1 MGNTL
6 KTLEKQLR
14 SYAKRVKGVTYTSA
28 LLISFLLTGM
38 ISLSATTQTDKKIS
52 QVKTEIGNTT
62 TEVKQLFLKAKKE
75 NEKLLKDTNLELI
88 KLMEQGDQ
96 VVKSPWS
103 SWQYGINYFHNK
115 WNGTYKGKGDKAQ
128 KYPYEGVFER
138 SKDVY
143 ERNISPSSSSYKNFT
158 ALKEKENKGN
168 NKKYASTNL
177 RGGSTGYGIAS
188 NKTVKEPIVSL
199 DAAIAVK
206 PKEVVKNKIDPAI
219 PHIDDPKAQ
228 LPSIK
233 IVSAELIKDPK
244 VVLQKKPTITVQ
256 PNTNPFFDYSFGSKS
271 LYSQH
276 DATGGI
282 LMGEPSPFKITED
295 SVKPRVTD
303 AGNKIFWAG
312 LKPDGTFENAS
323 GITEADGRVIANF
336 PTPRPGVITYLSVQH
351 QPNQTNYSI
360 FKNAKIYIQ
369 GSNTEKSSGDHIGQL
384 GYHTVGNMTFENVHG
399 YLGGKAAFI
408 SLETWWAGKLTLNNV
423 TANILEKG
431 DENTLFYIYPTDYNT
446 IFGYE
451 SAKPGATGQRGGFI
465 GEFNA
470 DLLSN
475 KNIGYLVMGAQGS
488 FNISNSGTYRISGS
502 NNILYSGQ
510 GYVADFDN
518 FKTTGSINERI
529 NTYTAEEKEAL
540 LKPGTF
546 TPAIRIQNPAEV
558 YGDKNVLLYFSH
570 RFDIKNPT
578 GDNKSNSWSMGGG
591 GVAEKSGIGIYQ
603 GEIQLKADIGSH
615 LSLVKNG
622 DTNTPDDTQQSD
634 KGNAENGD
642 KKYSEG
648 NIAILGWSGQRGA
661 EKVGN
666 NTAKILPDQ
675 DFGAKT
681 SLTSNVELTKDPI
694 HSLQVNDLD
703 VTFGKYSKGG
713 VIAVAEKGTVIDIKK
728 SSNFHKDNDGLVP
741 INTTTLK
748 DYKGDRV
755 KVSDSDTENEAATG
769 TIIAYANGTWK
780 SSEFAPDFLDELG
793 SENPG
798 KRLSKD
804 AERFEGKGSE
814 VNIGSDVELS
824 ARFKE
829 GSTPIAYYAKDKGQI
844 TVEGNTDIKGYK
856 SIGALAEAGAKVYT
870 GYKHTYEDNK
880 TSDKERVRAENLEAI
895 TGKGNIT
902 AIDEWAD
909 KTDENTKK
917 LLNQNI
923 GAYALGEGSEVNVNG
938 NLKVNGIG
946 AVAADHATVNV
957 KGTGSIIKSGKE
969 TALFAKNGGVI
980 NFAGGTIDL
989 EADKVLNNTIPFYS
1003 TADSGQANGQIKFT
1017 GPTTI
1022 NMYKGIL
1029 VDNKSTEND
1038 YKATVDNTS
1047 KFQGM
1052 GNVTINFK
1060 ADGVNLG
1067 IFSGVNPTWDGTD
1080 TFLENIKTTR
1090 KFGAINAEGHTYKTT
1105 LRNSTLNVTQNN
1117 IDLND
1122 ATNSY
1127 NSIVMENTKVT
1138 IDANTTIRGEVP
1150 YATLGE
1156 DEHGVQRYAQGLS
1169 MASNTQATDNTTTGY
1184 VNKGTV
1190 NITGGTADSGI
1201 AAMNVSYG
1209 TIVNEAGA
1217 KATVDNGAALYGSNG
1232 SKIKNTGT
1240 ITVGGSGA
1248 GIVGVAKG
1256 DKSTEYGFDKDNT
1269 KQAVD
1274 IENSGTITVN
1284 GEKPIGIYALNNGAV
1299 DKTKVTVKNT
1309 GKIIALGDNATGIL
1323 VKGAPIPATPA
1334 VQENGNEEGGTV
1346 TLSGTVS
1353 SDTDPS
1359 DIVVGK
1365 NGIGVFAQNSDVIL
1379 QSKYRVEV
1387 KDGGTGIFVKGNS
1400 SIVGNNP
1407 FELKY
1412 SGTSQGTAVG
1422 LAYGYANATN
1432 NMAVNI
1438 LNGDNTAGITNIF
1451 ANGGGTFTNTATA
1464 KLTTVAKSGIAILSK
1479 NNTNVVNSGEI
1490 TVKEAAS
1497 SMVPNIGIYTD
1508 GGTATIT
1515 NDAKVTVGNNSIGL
1529 FGNKVDLNSNT
1540 DLSLGTNAIGVYSKN
1555 GDVKL
1560 STGGKLTVGRDQS
1573 VGIYTIG
1580 GHQNITTEAGSTIS
1594 VGDNSFAFVNI
1605 GTGNTITT
1613 NNVGPVT
1620 LGNDAMY
1627 IYSNDTTGTVNNRTK
1642 LTATGDKNYGLY
1654 SAGTI
1659 HNYADIDFSQGMG
1672 NVAIYTNKGGTA
1684 INHSGATLSVGE
1696 SNNSNNLYS
1705 IGMAGGYEPSE
1716 IEKAAGKV
1724 SDTGSVINEGTI
1736 KVNGKFSTG
1745 LYASGQNSKAEN
1757 KGRIVLSADNAIGI
1771 FVENKA
1777 KAINSGTIETSG
1789 TGLKNVK
1796 GVVVGK
1802 GSELTNTGTISID
1815 SSNGVGVFLKGG
1827 TVKNYGLIRVNGN
1840 QITNTSE
1847 TTNEELIYDT
1857 SKQPVGKEIGSVKID
1872 AKSGDKVA
1880 KILVNG
1886 KEIPLAKKANNRLTE
1901 DENNIPEV
1909 IRTINAVEPLKHY
1922 NPEKTVDVDSIGM
1935 YINTS
1940 GIDFTKPIENV
1951 GVLTKKADLI
1961 IGNEAAERTN
1971 SKYIVVS
1978 DKKILDPYSKSIANN
1993 PQVTK
1998 WDMYSGSYTWMST
2011 VTRDPDTGN
2020 LTNIYLAKIPYT
2032 EYAGNEDTPV
2042 EKKDTYNF
2050 LDGLEKRYGV
2060 EALGTRER
2068 EIFTKLNSIGN
2079 NEEILFN
2086 QATDEMMGHQYANT
2100 QIRTYMTGRQLDKE
2114 FRYLMNDWY
2123 NPSKQ
2128 NNKIKVFGMKDE
2140 FKTDTAGIKDF
2151 ESNSYGLAY
2160 VHEDETIKLG
2170 QETGW
2175 YAGLIHN
2182 RFRFKDIGKSVEDQN
2197 MLKLG
2202 VFKTRAYDN
2211 NGSLKWKVSL
2221 DGFVGMNDMDR
2232 RYLVVDRGMDK
2243 NVDEIFGAKSRYY
2256 TYGIGLRN
2264 EVSKDYRL
2272 SEHLSLV
2279 PYGSLNVEYGRF
2291 TTIKEKK
2298 GEMRLEVK
2306 GNHYISVKPEIGAEL
2321 KYSKK
2326 INSEFKY
2333 TLSAGIGYE
2342 TELGRVYNSR
2352 NKAKVAY
2359 TDANMYNLAREK
2371 EDRMGSFKADLKFGL
2386 EKNRFG
2392 LTLNVGYD
2400 TRGNNLRGG
2409 IGLRA
2414 VF

>member
-1 MGNTL
+1 MRNNL
-6 KTLEKQLR
+6 LNVEKNLR
-14 SYAKRVKGVTYTSA
+14 SIAKRYKSVKYS
-28 LLISFLLTGM
+28 
-38 ISLSATTQTDKKIS
+38 
-52 QVKTEIGNTT
+52 IGLAI
-62 TEVKQLFLKAKKE
+62 LFLMMGVNAFSEEITTVDNAVANQTVMTRAEIKSTAAKLQE
-75 NEKLLKDTNLELI
+75 RLNELKKQNQDVTKGAKLELI
-88 KLMEQGDQ
+88 QLMEQGNQ

-103 SWQYGINYFHNK
+103 SWQFGANFFYDNWGSS
-115 WNGTYKGKGDKAQ
+115 YKGRGDKAE
-128 KYPYEGVFER
+128 KYGDAQQFVREEGKISR
-138 SKDVY
+138 ATGHTSSKHY
-143 ERNISPSSSSYKNFT
+143 NE
-158 ALKEKENKGN
+158 LEKGN

-188 NKTVKEPIVSL
+188 NKTVREPIVSL
-199 DAAIAVK
+199 DAAVVVK

-233 IVSAELIKDPK
+233 IVSPELVEDPK
-244 VVLQKKPTITVQ
+244 VVLPEKPTITVQ
-256 PNTNPFFDYSFGSKS
+256 PNTNPFFDYSFQSKS
-271 LYSQH
+271 LYSQYA
-276 DATGGI
+276 DATGG
-282 LMGEPSPFKITED
+282 MVMNGTSPFIITNEGEG
-295 SVKPRVTD
+295 KEEQKVTD

-323 GITEADGRVIANF
+323 GVIETNGTETKFGE
-336 PTPRPGVITYLSVQH
+336 PRPGVITYLTSQH
-351 QPNQTNYSI
+351 TPNNYST

-369 GSNTEKSSGDHIGQL
+369 GSNTEKSVNDHIGQL

-451 SAKPGATGQRGGFI
+451 PAKPGARGQRGGFI

-870 GYKHTYEDNK
+870 GYKHTYEDDK
-880 TSDKERVRAENLEAI
+880 TSDIGRVRAENLEAI

-909 KTDENTKK
+909 KTDENTKE

-923 GAYALGEGSEVNVNG
+923 GAYALGQGSEVNVNG

-969 TALFAKNGGVI
+969 TALFAKNSGVI

-989 EADKVLNNTIPFYS
+989 EEDKVLNNTIPFYS
-1003 TADSGQANGQIKFT
+1003 TSDSGQANGQIKFT

-1038 YKATVDNTS
+1038 YKDTVDNTS

-1052 GNVTINFK
+1052 RNVTINFK
-1060 ADGVNLG
+1060 ANGVNLG

-1090 KFGAINAEGHTYKTT
+1090 KFGAINTNGHTYKTT
-1105 LRNSTLNVTQNN
+1105 LRNSTLNVTQNA

-1138 IDANTTIRGEVP
+1138 IDANTTIRGEAP
-1150 YATLGE
+1150 YATLGK
-1156 DEHGVQRYAQGLS
+1156 DEQGVQRYAQGLS
-1169 MASNTQATDNTTTGY
+1169 MASNTQAIDNTTTGY

-1217 KATVDNGAALYGSNG
+1217 TVTVDNGAALYGSNG
-1232 SKIKNTGT
+1232 SKIKNTET

-1256 DKSTEYGFDKDNT
+1256 DKPTGYGFDKDNT

-1284 GEKPIGIYALNNGAV
+1284 GAKPIGIYALNNGAV
-1299 DKTKVTVKNT
+1299 APTKVTVKNT

-1334 VQENGNEEGGTV
+1334 VQENGSENGGTV
-1346 TLSGTVS
+1346 TLSGTGS
-1353 SDTDPS
+1353 S

-1365 NGIGVFAQNSDVIL
+1365 NGIGVFAQNSDVTL
-1379 QSKYRVEV
+1379 ESKYGVEV

-1529 FGNKVDLNSNT
+1529 FGNRVDLNSNT
-1540 DLSLGTNAIGVYSKN
+1540 DLNLGTNTIGVYSKN

-1580 GHQNITTEAGSTIS
+1580 GHQNITAEAGSTIS

-1627 IYSNDTTGTVNNRTK
+1627 IYSNDTTGTVNNHTK

-1659 HNYADIDFSQGMG
+1659 HNYADIDFSQGIG

-1696 SNNSNNLYS
+1696 SDNSNKLYS

-1757 KGRIVLSADNAIGI
+1757 KGRIVLSADNDIGI

-1796 GVVVGK
+1796 GVVIGK
-1802 GSELTNTGTISID
+1802 GSELTNESTGKIIID
-1815 SSNGVGVFLKGG
+1815 SSNGAGVFLKGG

-1857 SKQPVGKEIGSVKID
+1857 SKQPVGKELGSVKID
-1872 AKSGDKVA
+1872 AKAGDKVA

-1951 GVLTKKADLI
+1951 GVLTEKADLI

-1998 WDMYSGSYTWMST
+1998 WNIYSGSYTWMST
-2011 VTRDPDTGN
+2011 VTRDPDTGD

-2050 LDGLEKRYGV
+2050 LDGLEQRYGV

-2068 EIFTKLNSIGN
+2068 ELFTKLNSIGN

-2086 QATDEMMGHQYANT
+2086 QATDEMMGHQYANV
-2100 QIRTYMTGRQLDKE
+2100 QQRVYQTGSILDKE
-2114 FRYLMNDWY
+2114 FSYLKKEWQTF
-2123 NPSKQ
+2123 SKDS
-2128 NNKIKVFGMKDE
+2128 NKVKVFGAKGQY
-2140 FKTDTAGIKDF
+2140 KTDTAGVIDTT
-2151 ESNSYGLAY
+2151 NHGYGVAY
-2160 VHEDETIKLG
+2160 LHEDETVRLG
-2170 QETGW
+2170 KSLGW
-2175 YAGLIHN
+2175 YAGIVEN
-2182 RFRFKDIGKSVEDQN
+2182 RLKFEDLGNSKEN
-2197 MLKLG
+2197 MLQGKLG
-2202 VFKTRAYDN
+2202 VFKSIPFDYN
-2211 NGSLKWKVSL
+2211 NSLNLTLSGELSAGYNK
-2221 DGFVGMNDMDR
+2221 MHR
-2232 RYLVVDRGMDK
+2232 RFLVVDD
-2243 NVDEIFGAKSRYY
+2243 IFNAKARYH
-2256 TYGIGLRN
+2256 TYGAGIKGEL
-2264 EVSKDYRL
+2264 SKEFRL
-2272 SEHLSLV
+2272 SEDFKLRPYASLK
-2279 PYGSLNVEYGRF
+2279 YEYGR
-2291 TTIKEKK
+2291 IGKIREKS
-2298 GEMRLEVK
+2298 GEIRLEVK
-2306 GNHYISVKPEIGAEL
+2306 SNSYHSVKPEIGTEL
-2321 KYSKK
+2321 
-2326 INSEFKY
+2326 EFKHDFGAY
-2333 TLSAGIGYE
+2333 RTFRTTLGIAYE
-2342 TELGRVYNSR
+2342 NELGRVANGK
-2352 NKAKVAY
+2352 NKARVAD
-2359 TDANMYNLAREK
+2359 TQADWFNIRGEK
-2371 EDRMGSFKADLKFGL
+2371 EDRRGNVKSDLKIGID
-2386 EKNRFG
+2386 NSRVG
-2392 LTLNVGYD
+2392 ITLGVGYD
-2400 TRGNNLRGG
+2400 TKGNNLRGG
-2409 IGLRA
+2409 LGLRIIY
-2414 VF
+2414 

>member
-1 MGNTL
+1 MGNNL
-6 KTLEKQLR
+6 LNVEKNLR
-14 SYAKRVKGVTYTSA
+14 SIAKRYKSVKYS
-28 LLISFLLTGM
+28 
-38 ISLSATTQTDKKIS
+38 
-52 QVKTEIGNTT
+52 IGLAI
-62 TEVKQLFLKAKKE
+62 LFLMMGVNAFSEEITTVDNAVANQTVMTRAEIKSTAAKLQE
-75 NEKLLKDTNLELI
+75 RLNELKKQNQDVTKGAKLELI
-88 KLMEQGDQ
+88 QLMEQGNQ

-103 SWQYGINYFHNK
+103 SWQFGANFFYDNWGSS
-115 WNGTYKGKGDKAQ
+115 YKGRGDKAE
-128 KYPYEGVFER
+128 KYGDAQQFVREEGKISR
-138 SKDVY
+138 ATGHTSSKHY
-143 ERNISPSSSSYKNFT
+143 NE
-158 ALKEKENKGN
+158 LEKGN

-188 NKTVKEPIVSL
+188 NKTVREPIVSL
-199 DAAIAVK
+199 DAAVVVK

-233 IVSAELIKDPK
+233 IVSPELVEDPK
-244 VVLQKKPTITVQ
+244 VVLPEKPTITVQ
-256 PNTNPFFDYSFGSKS
+256 PNTNPFFDYSFQSKS
-271 LYSQH
+271 LYSQYA
-276 DATGGI
+276 DATSGV
-282 LMGEPSPFKITED
+282 LMGGTAPFIITNEGEG
-295 SVKPRVTD
+295 KEEQKVTD

-323 GITEADGRVIANF
+323 GVIETNGTETKFGE
-336 PTPRPGVITYLSVQH
+336 PRPGVITYLTSQH
-351 QPNQTNYSI
+351 TPNNYST

-369 GSNTEKSSGDHIGQL
+369 GSNTEKSSGGHIGQL

-446 IFGYE
+446 IFNHGAE
-451 SAKPGATGQRGGFI
+451 KLGAKGQRGGFI
-465 GEFNA
+465 GKFNA

-488 FNISNSGTYRISGS
+488 FNVSNSGTYRISGS

-518 FKTTGSINERI
+518 FKTTGIINQNI
-529 NTYTAEEKEAL
+529 NAHTEEKEKEAL
-540 LKPGTF
+540 LKPGAF
-546 TPAIRIQNPAEV
+546 TPAIRIQSPAEV

-570 RFDIKNPT
+570 RFDIKRPT
-578 GDNKSNSWSMGGG
+578 GDNKANSWSMGGG

-909 KTDENTKK
+909 KTDENTKE

-923 GAYALGEGSEVNVNG
+923 GAYALGQGSEVNVNG

-969 TALFAKNGGVI
+969 TALFAKNSGVI

-989 EADKVLNNTIPFYS
+989 EADKVLDNTIPFYS

-1038 YKATVDNTS
+1038 YKADEDNTS

-1060 ADGVNLG
+1060 ANGVNLG
-1067 IFSGVNPTWDGTD
+1067 IFTGVNPTWDGTD

-1090 KFGAINAEGHTYKTT
+1090 KFGAINANGHTYKTT
-1105 LRNSTLNVTQNN
+1105 LRNSTLNVTQNA

-1138 IDANTTIRGEVP
+1138 IDANTTIRGEAP
-1150 YATLGE
+1150 YATLGK
-1156 DEHGVQRYAQGLS
+1156 DEQGVQRYAQGLS
-1169 MASNTQATDNTTTGY
+1169 MASNTQAIDNTTTGY

-1217 KATVDNGAALYGSNG
+1217 TVTVDNGAALYGSNG
-1232 SKIKNTGT
+1232 SKIKNTET

-1256 DKSTEYGFDKDNT
+1256 DKPTGYGFDKDNT

-1284 GEKPIGIYALNNGAV
+1284 GAKPIGIYALNNGAV
-1299 DKTKVTVKNT
+1299 APTKVTVKNT

-1334 VQENGNEEGGTV
+1334 VQENGSENGGTV
-1346 TLSGTVS
+1346 TLSGTGS
-1353 SDTDPS
+1353 S

-1365 NGIGVFAQNSDVIL
+1365 NGIGVFAQNSDVTL
-1379 QSKYRVEV
+1379 ESKYGVEV

-1464 KLTTVAKSGIAILSK
+1464 KLTTVAKFGIAILSK

-1497 SMVPNIGIYTD
+1497 SMAPNIGIYTD
-1508 GGTATIT
+1508 GSTATIT

-1540 DLSLGTNAIGVYSKN
+1540 DLNLGTNTIGVYSKN

-1580 GHQNITTEAGSTIS
+1580 GHQNITAEAGSTIS

-1620 LGNDAMY
+1620 LGYDAMY

-1659 HNYADIDFSQGMG
+1659 HNYADIDFSQGIG

-1696 SNNSNNLYS
+1696 SDNSNKLYS

-1757 KGRIVLSADNAIGI
+1757 KGRIVLSADNDIGI

-1796 GVVVGK
+1796 GVVIGK
-1802 GSELTNTGTISID
+1802 GSELTNESAGKIIID
-1815 SSNGVGVFLKGG
+1815 SSNGAGVFLKGG

-1857 SKQPVGKEIGSVKID
+1857 SKQPVGKELGSVKID
-1872 AKSGDKVA
+1872 AKAGDKVA

-1951 GVLTKKADLI
+1951 GVLTEKADLI

-1998 WDMYSGSYTWMST
+1998 WNIYSGSYTWMST
-2011 VTRDPDTGN
+2011 VTRDPDTGD

-2050 LDGLEKRYGV
+2050 LDGLEQRYGV

-2068 EIFTKLNSIGN
+2068 ELFTKLNSIGN

-2100 QIRTYMTGRQLDKE
+2100 QQRVQSTGSILDKE
-2114 FRYLMNDWY
+2114 FNYLRKEWQNF
-2123 NPSKQ
+2123 SKDS
-2128 NNKIKVFGMKDE
+2128 NKVKVFGARGE
-2140 FKTDTAGIKDF
+2140 YSTDTAGVIDYT
-2151 ESNSYGLAY
+2151 NRAYGVAY
-2160 VHEDETIKLG
+2160 VHEDETVRLG
-2170 QETGW
+2170 KSLGW
-2175 YAGLIHN
+2175 YAGIVEN
-2182 RFRFKDIGKSVEDQN
+2182 RLKFEDLGNSKEN
-2197 MLKLG
+2197 MLQGKLG
-2202 VFKTRAYDN
+2202 VFKSIPFDYN
-2211 NGSLKWKVSL
+2211 NSLNLTLSGELSAGYNK
-2221 DGFVGMNDMDR
+2221 MHR
-2232 RYLVVDRGMDK
+2232 RFLVVDD
-2243 NVDEIFGAKSRYY
+2243 IFNAKARYH
-2256 TYGIGLRN
+2256 TYGAGIKGEL
-2264 EVSKDYRL
+2264 SKEFRL
-2272 SEHLSLV
+2272 SEDFKLRPYASLK
-2279 PYGSLNVEYGRF
+2279 YEYGR
-2291 TTIKEKK
+2291 IGKIREKS
-2298 GEMRLEVK
+2298 GEIRLEVK
-2306 GNHYISVKPEIGAEL
+2306 SNSYHSVKPEIGTEL
-2321 KYSKK
+2321 
-2326 INSEFKY
+2326 EFKHDFGAY
-2333 TLSAGIGYE
+2333 RTFRTTLGIAYE
-2342 TELGRVYNSR
+2342 NELGRVANGR
-2352 NKAKVAY
+2352 NKARVAD
-2359 TDANMYNLAREK
+2359 TQADWFNIRGEK
-2371 EDRMGSFKADLKFGL
+2371 EDRRGNVKSDLKIGID
-2386 EKNRFG
+2386 NSRVG
-2392 LTLNVGYD
+2392 ITLGVGYD
-2400 TRGNNLRGG
+2400 TKGNNLRGG
-2409 IGLRA
+2409 LGLRIIY
-2414 VF
+2414 

>member
-1 MGNTL
+1 MGNNL
-6 KTLEKQLR
+6 LNVEKNLR
-14 SYAKRVKGVTYTSA
+14 SIAKRYKSVKYS
-28 LLISFLLTGM
+28 
-38 ISLSATTQTDKKIS
+38 
-52 QVKTEIGNTT
+52 IGLAI
-62 TEVKQLFLKAKKE
+62 LFLMMGVNAFSEEITTVDNAVANQTVMTRAEIKSTAAKLQE
-75 NEKLLKDTNLELI
+75 RLNELKKQNQDVTKGAKLELI
-88 KLMEQGDQ
+88 QLMEQGNQ

-103 SWQYGINYFHNK
+103 SWQFGANFFYDNWGSS
-115 WNGTYKGKGDKAQ
+115 YKGRGDKAE
-128 KYPYEGVFER
+128 KYGDAQQFVREEGKISR
-138 SKDVY
+138 ATGHTSSKHY
-143 ERNISPSSSSYKNFT
+143 NE
-158 ALKEKENKGN
+158 LEKGN

-188 NKTVKEPIVSL
+188 NKTVREPIVSL
-199 DAAIAVK
+199 DAAVVVK

-233 IVSAELIKDPK
+233 IVSPELVEDPK
-244 VVLQKKPTITVQ
+244 VVLPEKPTITVQ
-256 PNTNPFFDYSFGSKS
+256 PNTNPFFDYSFQSKS
-271 LYSQH
+271 LYSQYA
-276 DATGGI
+276 DATSGV
-282 LMGEPSPFKITED
+282 LMGGTAPFIITNEGEG
-295 SVKPRVTD
+295 KEEQKVTD

-323 GITEADGRVIANF
+323 GVIETNGTETKFGE
-336 PTPRPGVITYLSVQH
+336 PRPGVITYLTSQH
-351 QPNQTNYSI
+351 TPNNYST

-369 GSNTEKSSGDHIGQL
+369 GSNTEKSVNNHIGQL

-423 TANILEKG
+423 TANVLEKG

-446 IFGYE
+446 IFNHGAE
-451 SAKPGATGQRGGFI
+451 KLGAKGQRGGFI
-465 GEFNA
+465 GKFNA

-488 FNISNSGTYRISGS
+488 FNVSNSGTYRISGS

-518 FKTTGSINERI
+518 FKTTGIINQNI
-529 NTYTAEEKEAL
+529 NAHTEEKEKEAL
-540 LKPGTF
+540 LKPGAF
-546 TPAIRIQNPAEV
+546 TPAIRIQSPAEV

-570 RFDIKNPT
+570 RFDIKRPT
-578 GDNKSNSWSMGGG
+578 GDNKANSWSNSGSGEE
-591 GVAEKSGIGIYQ
+591 VAEKSGIGIYQ

-824 ARFKE
+824 ARFKK

-870 GYKHTYEDNK
+870 GYKHTYEDDK
-880 TSDKERVRAENLEAI
+880 TSDIGRVRAENLEAI

-909 KTDENTKK
+909 KTDENTKE

-923 GAYALGEGSEVNVNG
+923 GAYALGQGSEVNVNG

-969 TALFAKNGGVI
+969 TALFAKNSGVI

-989 EADKVLNNTIPFYS
+989 EADKVLDNTIPFYS

-1038 YKATVDNTS
+1038 YKADEDNTS

-1060 ADGVNLG
+1060 VNGVNLG

-1090 KFGAINAEGHTYKTT
+1090 KFGAINANGHTYKTT
-1105 LRNSTLNVTQNN
+1105 LRNSTLNVTQNA

-1138 IDANTTIRGEVP
+1138 IDANTTIRGEAP
-1150 YATLGE
+1150 YATLGK
-1156 DEHGVQRYAQGLS
+1156 DEQGVQRYAQGLS
-1169 MASNTQATDNTTTGY
+1169 MASNTQAIDNTTTGY

-1217 KATVDNGAALYGSNG
+1217 TVTVDNGAALYGSNG
-1232 SKIKNTGT
+1232 SKIKNTET

-1256 DKSTEYGFDKDNT
+1256 DKPTGYGFDKDNT

-1284 GEKPIGIYALNNGAV
+1284 GAKPIGIYALNNGAV
-1299 DKTKVTVKNT
+1299 APTKVTVKNT

-1334 VQENGNEEGGTV
+1334 VQENGNENGGTV
-1346 TLSGTVS
+1346 TLSGTGS
-1353 SDTDPS
+1353 S

-1365 NGIGVFAQNSDVIL
+1365 NGIGVFAQNSDVTL
-1379 QSKYRVEV
+1379 ESKYGVEV

-1529 FGNKVDLNSNT
+1529 FGNRVDLNSNT
-1540 DLSLGTNAIGVYSKN
+1540 DLNLGTNTIGVYSKN

-1580 GHQNITTEAGSTIS
+1580 GHQNITAEAGSTIS

-1627 IYSNDTTGTVNNRTK
+1627 IYSNDTTGTVNNHTK

-1659 HNYADIDFSQGMG
+1659 HNYADIDFSQGIG

-1696 SNNSNNLYS
+1696 SDNSNKLYS

-1757 KGRIVLSADNAIGI
+1757 KGRIVLSADNDIGI

-1796 GVVVGK
+1796 GVVIGK
-1802 GSELTNTGTISID
+1802 GSELTNESTGKIIID
-1815 SSNGVGVFLKGG
+1815 SSNGAGVFLKGG

-1857 SKQPVGKEIGSVKID
+1857 SKQPVGKELGSVKID
-1872 AKSGDKVA
+1872 AKAGDKVA

-1951 GVLTKKADLI
+1951 GVLTEKADLI

-1998 WDMYSGSYTWMST
+1998 WNIYSGSYTWMST
-2011 VTRDPDTGN
+2011 VTRDPDTGD

-2050 LDGLEKRYGV
+2050 LDGLEQRYGV

-2068 EIFTKLNSIGN
+2068 ELFTKLNSIGN

-2086 QATDEMMGHQYANT
+2086 QATDEMMGHQYANV
-2100 QIRTYMTGRQLDKE
+2100 QQRVYQTGSILDKE
-2114 FRYLMNDWY
+2114 FSYLKKEWQTF
-2123 NPSKQ
+2123 SKDS
-2128 NNKIKVFGMKDE
+2128 NKVKVFGAKGQY
-2140 FKTDTAGIKDF
+2140 KTDTAGVIDTT
-2151 ESNSYGLAY
+2151 NHGYGVAY
-2160 VHEDETIKLG
+2160 LHEDETVRLG
-2170 QETGW
+2170 KSLGW
-2175 YAGLIHN
+2175 YAGIVEN
-2182 RFRFKDIGKSVEDQN
+2182 RLKFEDLGNSKEN
-2197 MLKLG
+2197 MLQGKLG
-2202 VFKTRAYDN
+2202 VFKSIPFDYN
-2211 NGSLKWKVSL
+2211 NSLNLTLSGELSAGYNK
-2221 DGFVGMNDMDR
+2221 MHR
-2232 RYLVVDRGMDK
+2232 RFLVVDD
-2243 NVDEIFGAKSRYY
+2243 IFNAKARYH
-2256 TYGIGLRN
+2256 TYGAGIKGEL
-2264 EVSKDYRL
+2264 SKEFRL
-2272 SEHLSLV
+2272 SEDFKLRPYASLK
-2279 PYGSLNVEYGRF
+2279 YEYGR
-2291 TTIKEKK
+2291 IGKIREKS
-2298 GEMRLEVK
+2298 GEIRLEVK
-2306 GNHYISVKPEIGAEL
+2306 SNSYHSVKPEIGTEL
-2321 KYSKK
+2321 
-2326 INSEFKY
+2326 EFKHDFGAY
-2333 TLSAGIGYE
+2333 RTFRTTLGIAYE
-2342 TELGRVYNSR
+2342 NELGRVANGR
-2352 NKAKVAY
+2352 NKARVAD
-2359 TDANMYNLAREK
+2359 TQADWFNIRGEK
-2371 EDRMGSFKADLKFGL
+2371 EDRRGNVKSDLKIGID
-2386 EKNRFG
+2386 NSRVG
-2392 LTLNVGYD
+2392 ITLGVGYD
-2400 TRGNNLRGG
+2400 TKGNNLRGG
-2409 IGLRA
+2409 LGLRIIY
-2414 VF
+2414 

>member
-1 MGNTL
+1 MRNNL
-6 KTLEKQLR
+6 LNVEKNLR
-14 SYAKRVKGVTYTSA
+14 SIAKRYKSVKYS
-28 LLISFLLTGM
+28 
-38 ISLSATTQTDKKIS
+38 
-52 QVKTEIGNTT
+52 IGLAI
-62 TEVKQLFLKAKKE
+62 LFLMMGVNAFSEEITTADNAAANQTVMTRAEIKSTAAKLQE
-75 NEKLLKDTNLELI
+75 QLNELKKQNQDVTKGAKLELI
-88 KLMEQGDQ
+88 QLMEQGNQ

-103 SWQYGINYFHNK
+103 SWQFGANFFYDNWGSS
-115 WNGTYKGKGDKAQ
+115 YKGRGDKAE
-128 KYPYEGVFER
+128 KYGDAQQFVREEGKISR
-138 SKDVY
+138 ATGHTSSKHY
-143 ERNISPSSSSYKNFT
+143 NE
-158 ALKEKENKGN
+158 LEKGN

-188 NKTVKEPIVSL
+188 NKTVREPIVSL
-199 DAAIAVK
+199 DAAVVVK

-233 IVSAELIKDPK
+233 IVSPELVEDPK
-244 VVLQKKPTITVQ
+244 VVLPEKPTITVQ
-256 PNTNPFFDYSFGSKS
+256 PNTNPFFDYSFQSKS
-271 LYSQH
+271 LYSQYA
-276 DATGGI
+276 DVTSGV
-282 LMGEPSPFKITED
+282 LMGGTAPFIITNEGEG
-295 SVKPRVTD
+295 KEEQKVTD

-323 GITEADGRVIANF
+323 GVIETNGTETKFGE
-336 PTPRPGVITYLSVQH
+336 PRPGVITYLTSQH
-351 QPNQTNYSI
+351 TPNNYST

-451 SAKPGATGQRGGFI
+451 AAKPGARGQRGGFI

-909 KTDENTKK
+909 KTDENTKE

-923 GAYALGEGSEVNVNG
+923 GAYALGQGSEVNVNG

-969 TALFAKNGGVI
+969 TALFAKNSGVI

-989 EADKVLNNTIPFYS
+989 EADKVLDNTIPFYS

-1038 YKATVDNTS
+1038 YKADEDNTS

-1060 ADGVNLG
+1060 ANGVNLG
-1067 IFSGVNPTWDGTD
+1067 IFTGVNPTWDGTD

-1090 KFGAINAEGHTYKTT
+1090 KFGAINANGHTYKTT
-1105 LRNSTLNVTQNN
+1105 LRNSTLNVTQNA

-1138 IDANTTIRGEVP
+1138 IDANTTIRGEAP
-1150 YATLGE
+1150 YATLGK
-1156 DEHGVQRYAQGLS
+1156 DEQGVQRYAQGLS
-1169 MASNTQATDNTTTGY
+1169 MASNTQAIDNTTTGY

-1217 KATVDNGAALYGSNG
+1217 TVTVDNGVALYGSNG
-1232 SKIKNTGT
+1232 SKIKNTET

-1256 DKSTEYGFDKDNT
+1256 DKPTGYGFDKDNT

-1284 GEKPIGIYALNNGAV
+1284 GAKPIGIYALNNGAV
-1299 DKTKVTVKNT
+1299 APTKVTVKNT

-1334 VQENGNEEGGTV
+1334 VQENGSENGGTV
-1346 TLSGTVS
+1346 TLSGTGS
-1353 SDTDPS
+1353 S

-1365 NGIGVFAQNSDVIL
+1365 NGIGVFAQNSDVTL
-1379 QSKYRVEV
+1379 ESKYGVEV

-1464 KLTTVAKSGIAILSK
+1464 KLTTVAKFGIAILSK

-1497 SMVPNIGIYTD
+1497 SMAPNIGIYTD
-1508 GGTATIT
+1508 GSTATIT

-1540 DLSLGTNAIGVYSKN
+1540 DLNLGTNTIGVYSKN

-1580 GHQNITTEAGSTIS
+1580 GHQNITAEAGSTIS

-1620 LGNDAMY
+1620 LGYDAMY

-1659 HNYADIDFSQGMG
+1659 HNYADIDFSQGIG

-1696 SNNSNNLYS
+1696 SDNSNKLYS

-1757 KGRIVLSADNAIGI
+1757 KGRIVLSADNDIGI

-1796 GVVVGK
+1796 GVVIGK
-1802 GSELTNTGTISID
+1802 GSELTNESAGKIIID
-1815 SSNGVGVFLKGG
+1815 SSNGAGVFLKGG

-1857 SKQPVGKEIGSVKID
+1857 SKQPVGKELGSVKID
-1872 AKSGDKVA
+1872 AKAGDKVA

-1951 GVLTKKADLI
+1951 GVLTEKADLI

-1998 WDMYSGSYTWMST
+1998 WNIYSGSYTWMST
-2011 VTRDPDTGN
+2011 VTRDPDTGD

-2050 LDGLEKRYGV
+2050 LDGLEQRYGV

-2068 EIFTKLNSIGN
+2068 ELFTKLNSIGN

-2100 QIRTYMTGRQLDKE
+2100 QQRVQSTGSILDKE
-2114 FRYLMNDWY
+2114 FNYLRKEWQNF
-2123 NPSKQ
+2123 SKDS
-2128 NNKIKVFGMKDE
+2128 NKVKVFGARGE
-2140 FKTDTAGIKDF
+2140 YSTDTAGVIDYT
-2151 ESNSYGLAY
+2151 NRAYGVAY
-2160 VHEDETIKLG
+2160 VHEDETVRLG
-2170 QETGW
+2170 KSLGW
-2175 YAGLIHN
+2175 YAGIVEN
-2182 RFRFKDIGKSVEDQN
+2182 RLKFEDLGNSKEN
-2197 MLKLG
+2197 MLQGKLG
-2202 VFKTRAYDN
+2202 VFKSIPFDYN
-2211 NGSLKWKVSL
+2211 NSLNLTLSGELSAGYNK
-2221 DGFVGMNDMDR
+2221 MHR
-2232 RYLVVDRGMDK
+2232 RFLVVDD
-2243 NVDEIFGAKSRYY
+2243 IFNAKARYH
-2256 TYGIGLRN
+2256 TYGAGIKGEL
-2264 EVSKDYRL
+2264 SKEFRL
-2272 SEHLSLV
+2272 SEDFKLRPYASLK
-2279 PYGSLNVEYGRF
+2279 YEYGR
-2291 TTIKEKK
+2291 IGKIREKS
-2298 GEMRLEVK
+2298 GEIRLEVK
-2306 GNHYISVKPEIGAEL
+2306 SNSYHSVKPEIGTEL
-2321 KYSKK
+2321 
-2326 INSEFKY
+2326 EFKHDFGAY
-2333 TLSAGIGYE
+2333 RTFRTTLGIAYE
-2342 TELGRVYNSR
+2342 NELGRVANGR
-2352 NKAKVAY
+2352 NKARVAD
-2359 TDANMYNLAREK
+2359 TQADWFNIRGEK
-2371 EDRMGSFKADLKFGL
+2371 EDRRGNVKSDLKIGID
-2386 EKNRFG
+2386 NSRVG
-2392 LTLNVGYD
+2392 ITLGVGYD
-2400 TRGNNLRGG
+2400 TKGNNLRGG
-2409 IGLRA
+2409 LGLRIIY
-2414 VF
+2414 